1 MNKILICTGD
11 SYTAG
16 TELCA
21 DELIPGYST
30 NLSHRYSKDP
40 RPLKLQELNNKHVEL
55 RESLPSLEKQAYY
68 DRCKV
73 KAWPKKLGDLTGR
86 TVINHSAGGRSN
98 QHIVH
103 TAIAEVENQLNFV
116 NPEDIDVFCMITTSE
131 RYGYKNVENREIG
144 HYSSF
149 HPSHDLSV
157 LKSMNRDYLKF
168 VLLNNDSWD
177 FLWSSY
183 ADILAAKT
191 YLMSLGV
198 RVNLLESSLWGWSL
212 KQLAQ
217 TNKKDPRWGRHNKI
231 KEILNVKINMDSA
244 VVNDMCVLPGGHFI
258 EEVHDSFAK
267 LLFTKFYA
275 DENNEKR

>member
-30 NLSHRYSKDP
+30 NLSHRYRKDP
-40 RPLKLQELNNKHVEL
+40 RPLKLQKLNNKHVEL
-55 RESLPSLEKQAYY
+55 REALSSSERQAYY
-68 DRCKV
+68 DRCKD
-73 KAWPKKLGDLTGR
+73 KAWPKKLGNLTGR
-86 TVINHSAGGRSN
+86 RVINHSAGGRSN

-103 TAIAEVENQLNFV
+103 TAIAEVEKQLEFV
-116 NPEDIDVFCMITTSE
+116 KPEDIDVFCMITTTE
-131 RYGYKNVENREIG
+131 RYGYKDIDSKEIG
-144 HYSSF
+144 SYTSF
-149 HPSHDLSV
+149 HPSHDLSI
-157 LKSMNRDYLKF
+157 LTNNKRDYLKYII
-168 VLLNNDSWD
+168 LNNDYWD

-198 RVNLLESSLWGWSL
+198 RVTLLESSLWGWSL
-212 KQLAQ
+212 KQSMHEDR
-217 TNKKDPRWGRHNKI
+217 KDFRWGRHNKI

-244 VVNDMCVLPGGHFI
+244 AVNDMCVLPGGHFT

-275 DENNEKR
+275 DEKR